1 MAKITTALFDFDG
14 VVADTEPLYDVFW
27 ADVAERY
34 HIGISDFPL
43 KIKGMVL
50 KHIFEVY
57 FSAYSEEETAKI
69 AKACAEYE
77 LQLDFPE
84 IAGSGAFLHCLKE
97 RNFKLGLV
105 TSSSAL
111 KMQRALKKM
120 ELEGLFDT
128 LVTADRVTRG
138 KPDPMGYLL
147 AASDLHSQPAECV
160 VFEDSFS
167 GIRAGTAAGMKVI
180 GLATTNPAEAIDKLV
195 SAVIPDFS
203 DLDGVFA
210 LLQAERHF

>member
-14 VVADTEPLYDVFW
+14 VVADTEPLYDLFW
-27 ADVAERY
+27 AQMAERY
-34 HIGISDFPL
+34 HIDVPDFPL

-50 KHIFEVY
+50 THIFDVY
-57 FSAYSEEETAKI
+57 FSAYSREETEKI
-69 AKACAEYE
+69 ARASAEYE
-77 LQLDFPE
+77 QQLEFPE
-84 IAGSGAFLHCLKE
+84 IAGAKAFLHYLKK

-120 ELEGLFDT
+120 ELEDLFDT
-128 LVTADRVTRG
+128 LVTADRITRG

-147 AASDLHSQPAECV
+147 AARDLQSQPAECV

-167 GIRAGTAAGMKVI
+167 GIQAGTDAGMKVI
-180 GLATTNPAEAIDKLV
+180 GLATTNPAEAIGKRV

-210 LLQAERHF
+210 LL

>member
-1 MAKITTALFDFDG
+1 MAKITTVLFDFDG
-14 VVADTEPLYDVFW
+14 VVADTEPLYDIFW
-27 ADVAERY
+27 AEMAERY
-34 HIGISDFPL
+34 HIDVPDFPL

-50 KHIFEVY
+50 KHIFDVY
-57 FSAYSEEETAKI
+57 FSAYSEEETQKI
-69 AKACAEYE
+69 TKASAEYE
-77 LQLDFPE
+77 QQLDFPE
-84 IAGSGAFLHCLKE
+84 IAGAKAFLRVLKA

-105 TSSSAL
+105 TSSSAV

-120 ELEGLFDT
+120 ELEEIFDT
-128 LVTADRVTRG
+128 IVTADRITRG

-147 AASDLHSQPAECV
+147 AAYDLQSQPEECV

-167 GIRAGTAAGMKVI
+167 GIQAGTAAGMKVI
-180 GLATTNPAEAIDKLV
+180 GLATTNPAEAIGKRV

-210 LLQAERHF
+210 LL